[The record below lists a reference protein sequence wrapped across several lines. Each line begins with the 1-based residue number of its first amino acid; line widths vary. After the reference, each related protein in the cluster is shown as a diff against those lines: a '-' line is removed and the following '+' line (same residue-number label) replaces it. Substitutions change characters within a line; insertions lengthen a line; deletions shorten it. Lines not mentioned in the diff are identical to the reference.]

1 MIQYKDADA
10 GHIVYQ
16 IDADRFNL
24 KNADLSSFTSSNDN
38 FKMGTSPLIWN
49 LDQMQTSPSIPKGRA
64 IYYAGEMPV
73 AFIDND
79 NGGIY
84 RSTTIHP
91 TGNCSI
97 RWRNIVRGSD
107 GQMYDL
113 KDMSKKEITGI
124 QKQTGFVFQ
133 DYNLFQNKNVL
144 DNVTLG
150 LTSARKIPKDQAVRT
165 AMDMLSRVGM
175 EDYAKQ
181 YPSQLS
187 GGQQQRVAIAR
198 ALATDPKI
206 IYFDEPTSA
215 LDPQLTGEVLTVM
228 RQLAEGGMTM
238 LVVTHEMSFARE
250 VSNKVI
256 FMDGGVV
263 VEQGVPDEFFSNP
276 KEERTRE
283 FLRLETE

>member
-1 MIQYKDADA
+1 MALLEIKNIRKNFDDKEVLRGVSFNVNKGDVVSILGPSGSGKTTLLRCINFLGKADS
-10 GHIVYQ
+10 GLME
-16 IDADRFNL
+16 F
-24 KNADLSSFTSSNDN
+24 
-38 FKMGTSPLIWN
+38 
-49 LDQMQTSPSIPKGRA
+49 
-64 IYYAGEMPV
+64 
-73 AFIDND
+73 
-79 NGGIY
+79 
-84 RSTTIHP
+84 
-91 TGNCSI
+91 
-97 RWRNIVRGSD
+97 D

-228 RQLAEGGMTM
+228 RQLAEDGMTM

-250 VSNKVI
+250 VSNTVI

-263 VEQGVPDEFFSNP
+263 VEQGVPDEFFSNA